1 MSGRAISVLR
11 DRKAIH
17 PRDTSAPHNKGQ
29 HSATTLQKSR
39 TRIRFESMSVYV
51 FPVRSLRLCRQLV
64 HPPRAHARV
73 HTCAHTYARLR
84 QF

>member
-1 MSGRAISVLR
+1 MSGHAISVLR
-11 DRKAIH
+11 ERKAVL
-17 PRDTSAPHNKGQ
+17 PRDPSAPHRKGE
-29 HSATTLQKSR
+29 HSATALQKSR
-39 TRIRFESMSVYV
+39 TRTRFESMSVYV

-84 QF
+84 RF